1 MGRTLINFQNMA
13 TIHYLS
19 GLPRTGS
26 TLLSAILSQNS
37 NIHAEGNSALCQLA
51 WDTSVSCLIYS
62 QQQLIA
68 SGRNEIER
76 SLIKS
81 VAQIYYKDTTAS
93 HIFDKCR
100 SWTNP
105 NNLFLVKNF
114 LTESPKI
121 VVLIRPVEEILKSFL
136 YLYKKNNL
144 DSTEFERDFFNPDS
158 EPVMRSLDGVKYAMD
173 NNNGEFIFIKY
184 SELVYKPKETIES
197 IYSFCG
203 IEEYQHDFQEV
214 YVKQPEDERAYD
226 LLGLHDVRPAIEI
239 DTKELD
245 ISISDEAL
253 QVCMRL
259 NSSIGL

>member
-1 MGRTLINFQNMA
+1 MT

-26 TLLSAILSQNS
+26 TLLSAILSQNN
-37 NIHAEGNSALCQLA
+37 NIHAEGNSALCQLI
-51 WDTSVSCLIYS
+51 WDTSESCRVYS
-62 QQQLIA
+62 REQLIA
-68 SGRNEIER
+68 SGRAEIER
-76 SLIKS
+76 DLIQS
-81 VAQIYYKDTTAS
+81 VAQIYYKDAPS
-93 HIFDKCR
+93 LIFDKCR

-105 NNLFLVKNF
+105 NNLSLVKSF
-114 LTESPKI
+114 LAESPKI

-144 DSTEFERDFFNPDS
+144 DSTEFERDFFNPGS
-158 EPVMRSLDGVKYAMD
+158 EPLMRSLDGVKYAMD

-226 LLGLHDVRPAIEI
+226 LIGLHDVRPAIGI

-245 ISISDEAL
+245 MPISDEAL

-259 NSSIGL
+259 NSSIGLA

>member
-1 MGRTLINFQNMA
+1 MT

-26 TLLSAILSQNS
+26 TLLSAILSQNN
-37 NIHAEGNSALCQLA
+37 NIHAEGNSALCQLI
-51 WDTSVSCLIYS
+51 WDTHISCQVQS
-62 QQQLIA
+62 REQLIA
-68 SGRNEIER
+68 SGRSEIER
-76 SLIKS
+76 SLIQS
-81 VAQIYYKDTTAS
+81 ISQIYYKDTSAS

-105 NNLFLVKNF
+105 YNLSLVKNL

-136 YLYKKNNL
+136 YLYKKNNV
-144 DSTEFERDFFNPDS
+144 DSTEFERDFFSPDS
-158 EPVMRSLDGVKYAMD
+158 EPLMRSLDGVKYAMD
-173 NNNGEFIFIKY
+173 NNNGEFLFIKY
-184 SELVYKPKETIES
+184 SELVCKPKETIGS

-203 IEEYQHDFQEV
+203 IEEYQHDFQDV
-214 YVKQPEDERAYD
+214 YVKQPEDERAYN

-245 ISISDEAL
+245 ISISDEVL
-253 QVCMRL
+253 QVCIEL
-259 NSSIGL
+259 NSSIGLV